1 MKKILSAVLFALFIL
16 LPSCGGA
23 GSDADSVAKK
33 IEEKKTLDQKD
44 YAAMID
50 YAAEAFDA
58 VSKALEETKGNPAE
72 MKKKAEE
79 LEKKYTHLELFMD
92 NMPDEKDLDDANKKK
107 LEDLTMQVIKMTMS
121 SQMPVSAD
129 VPDAPQPEAPADSL

>member
-50 YAAEAFDA
+50 YSSEVIDA
-58 VSKALEETKGNPAE
+58 VSKALSDVKGNPEE
-72 MKKKAEE
+72 MKKKADE
-79 LEKKYTHLELFMD
+79 LEKKYPHFELFMQ
-92 NMPDEKDLDDANKKK
+92 NMPYEKDLDDANKKK

-129 VPDAPQPEAPADSL
+129 IPDAPQPGAPADSL